1 MFVITGWDFVFSS
14 HCCLKRSEEVKVNGQ
29 IRETPHISIWGEL
42 FILSWKKNNTAVA
55 KLQIPR
61 GRVEWPAKSN
71 FSVCVFTR
79 VALAGGKCIVSAP
92 GSSLCYGSSVTH
104 YVVVWYVLQWCGRH
118 CNGKMFQI
126 TCCHAEIYIFESGAG
141 MSNKGLDKSLSMVF
155 CF

>member
-42 FILSWKKNNTAVA
+42 FILSWKKNNTTVA

-79 VALAGGKCIVSAP
+79 VALAGENV
-92 GSSLCYGSSVTH
+92 LCQRLAVLSVME
-104 YVVVWYVLQWCGRH
+104 VQWPIMWWCG
-118 CNGKMFQI
+118 M
-126 TCCHAEIYIFESGAG
+126 CCSGVAG
-141 MSNKGLDKSLSMVF
+141 TVMAKCFKLLVVMLRFTYLSLALVWATRV
-155 CF
+155 